1 MDKGDQFEPNQPDK
15 SGKWNS
21 FFIALIIF
29 IIALIVRYVGLKFS
43 FPLLSHPDEGIIMHR
58 LREMSVNHSLNPGSY
73 PYPAFPSYYSK
84 FIVLNLISKIKFEM
98 NYGLAFFLD
107 PHFFFFV
114 SRLMTA
120 ILGALLPV
128 VVWFIGLKFK
138 QVNFS
143 LMAAVLFTFYPP
155 FVLHSHYVTVDIP
168 LTLYVMLVLLFCL
181 NYLSSKKSIWLVLA
195 CVMVSIA
202 ALEKYP
208 GILSF
213 GIIIT
218 SIAIKAFAKDE
229 LGKSRGWRF
238 FFKTLIWSLAI
249 STLAIIILAP
259 QLIINFNTT
268 WNNIIKEARPT
279 HLGSDGLGWG
289 GNLLYYLKDFYQN
302 TGLIISLIAAV
313 GLTAIILIKD
323 PVYLLLFFGGG
334 YWIALSYLSLH
345 HIRWSLPMMTTPLFL
360 AAIGTSFLWQQTKHR
375 KFARVMLS
383 AILLAGFVPFVL
395 RGTVTSVMLTWS
407 DTRNEALHYME
418 ENGITEE
425 NTISEGYTPHNPNNK
440 TYIYDFDIFE
450 PGEKEYVVLS
460 SLMFDRYQAEPDRYL
475 VENAFYAQVRK
486 NLVLV
491 KQFQPDPVPNTVIDQ
506 LKTILEYLNRQ
517 LVNSNSPYL
526 TGPKLE
532 IYKLPD

>member
-1 MDKGDQFEPNQPDK
+1 MEEQRTSRQKQAWDTRQKIYRSAVELFKRRPYDEVK
-15 SGKWNS
+15 
-21 FFIALIIF
+21 IADICEQ
-29 IIALIVRYVGLKFS
+29 AGVSVGVFY
-43 FPLLSHPDEGIIMHR
+43 H
-58 LREMSVNHSLNPGSY
+58 Y
-73 PYPAFPSYYSK
+73 FPSKGHLFNESY
-84 FIVLNLISKIKFEM
+84 LHFEKELRQ
-98 NYGLAFFLD
+98 YLKSLD
-107 PHFFFFV
+107 TTH
-114 SRLMTA
+114 
-120 ILGALLPV
+120 
-128 VVWFIGLKFK
+128 
-138 QVNFS
+138 
-143 LMAAVLFTFYPP
+143 
-155 FVLHSHYVTVDIP
+155 DIP

-181 NYLSSKKSIWLVLA
+181 NYLSSKKNLWLVLA

-218 SIAIKAFAKDE
+218 SIAIRAFSKDE
-229 LGKSRGWRF
+229 QERNRGCRF
-238 FFKTLIWSLAI
+238 FFKTIAWSLSI
-249 STLAIIILAP
+249 NILAIIVIAP
-259 QLIINFNTT
+259 SLLMNFETAWNQII
-268 WNNIIKEARPT
+268 IEARPT
-279 HLGSDGLGWG
+279 HLGADGLGWG

-313 GLTAIILIKD
+313 GLAAIILIKD

-360 AAIGTSFLWQQTKHR
+360 AAIGTSFLWQQTKYR

-491 KQFQPDPVPNTVIDQ
+491 KQFQPDSVPNTVIDQ

-517 LVNSNSPYL
+517 LINSDSPYL